1 MVPFF
6 GWGLYTLNIRYR
18 KHEEFHAKAE
28 IITLASVVA
37 TLLICFWLLHA
48 SFSDDQ
54 LTYIFSDLGL
64 VVAATALYGHM
75 LVSLIS
81 QVFVDFFVPPHRDD
95 HAPQLNHAEGL
106 ARVGDYEGALAE
118 VFVNA
123 RIFPKDPTVAA
134 RAGDYLSELQRFEE
148 AAQWFDR
155 ALDYSDNSESALAV
169 ANRLTEICSHR
180 LSDPAR
186 AELALKRYLIR
197 FPEAPRKDSV
207 LRRIESMREP
217 VVSVNA
223 APLPQRTLDIP
234 DIDEVDQQTS

>member
-18 KHEEFHAKAE
+18 KHEEFQAKAE
-28 IITLASVVA
+28 IITLAGVVV
-37 TLLICFWLLHA
+37 TLLFCFWLLHA
-48 SFSDDQ
+48 SFPDDQ

-118 VFVNA
+118 VYVNA

-134 RAGDYLSELQRFEE
+134 RAGDYLAELHRFDE

-155 ALDYSDNSESALAV
+155 ALDYSDNSESALAFT
-169 ANRLTEICSHR
+169 NRLAEICSHR
-180 LSDPAR
+180 LDDSAR
-186 AELALKRYLIR
+186 AEVALKRYLDR
-197 FPEAPRKDSV
+197 FPEAPRRDSV
-207 LRRIESMREP
+207 LRRIEGMREP
-217 VVSVNA
+217 VAAAKA
-223 APLPQRTLDIP
+223 APLSERTLDIP
-234 DIDEVDQQTS
+234 DIDELDQQS